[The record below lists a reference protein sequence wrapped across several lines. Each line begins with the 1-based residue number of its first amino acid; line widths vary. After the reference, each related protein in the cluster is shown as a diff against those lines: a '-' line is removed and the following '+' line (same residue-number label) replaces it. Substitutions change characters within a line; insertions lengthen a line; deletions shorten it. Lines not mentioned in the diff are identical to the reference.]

1 FVDGVTLEKELAG
14 KPQPER
20 KAAQMIE
27 TLSRAMYYAHERGII
42 HRDLK
47 PGNVLLTKGGAP
59 KISDFGLAK
68 QLESDSS
75 KTRTGTIM
83 GTPSYMAPEQGRGEK
98 QVNHLADV
106 YALGS
111 MLYEMICGRPPFMA
125 PTALQT
131 LMRLL
136 KEEPVPPSRLQ
147 PGVSPDLETICMKCL
162 QKDPHRRYES
172 AGELAEDLRR
182 FQAQE
187 PIRARPVSGLERAWR
202 WCKRNPKIALL
213 SGMVAVLVVA
223 VGASLTVMGLR
234 MARDR
239 AAVAETRKQAE
250 QRLEQATDAVSTG
263 NLTRAQD

>member
-162 QKDPHRRYES
+162 QKDPRLRYES
-172 AGELAEDLRR
+172 AGALADDLRR
-182 FQAQE
+182 YQAGE
-187 PIRARPVSGLERAWR
+187 AILARPVGRAERGWG
-202 WCKRNPKIALL
+202 WCKRHPRIAFLY
-213 SGMVAVLVVA
+213 GVVAVLVVA
-223 VGASLTVMGLR
+223 VGVTLSIVGVR

-239 AAVAETRKQAE
+239 AAVAESRKQAE
-250 QRLEQATDAVSTG
+250 QHLEQATDAVASG
-263 NLTRAQD
+263 N